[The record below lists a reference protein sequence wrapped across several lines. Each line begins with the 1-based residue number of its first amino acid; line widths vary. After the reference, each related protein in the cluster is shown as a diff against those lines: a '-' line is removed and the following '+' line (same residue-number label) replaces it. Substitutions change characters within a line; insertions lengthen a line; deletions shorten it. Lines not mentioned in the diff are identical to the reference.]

1 VIQANQDIATSDA
14 LKMSMQLDKDGERT
28 LGVITKIDL
37 MDSGT
42 DATKILNND
51 EIPLKYG
58 YVGIKGR
65 SQADIKNGMTIK
77 RGLEEETKFFD
88 THPRYSNIHHRHKTL
103 GTSALTNKLTNLLN
117 INIQQNLPHIKD
129 EIKEKLKECERNL
142 GSIGTP
148 LPKNPSERQSM
159 VTGLFNKYVEG
170 YKNTIDGKFNKL
182 NRDTEPIGA
191 QMRAAFERIFK
202 ETYEGKSSL
211 TYYLTDDEIDRAFIN
226 FDGDA
231 FPGSPS
237 YDGFLS
243 LLHPFIDKLYNPAY
257 DLVEEC
263 YNNLENTSK
272 QMISEV
278 FKRFPALEEMV
289 TGLTSG
295 VLMKV
300 SFYPLNFFN

>member
-1 VIQANQDIATSDA
+1 
-14 LKMSMQLDKDGERT
+14 
-28 LGVITKIDL
+28 
-37 MDSGT
+37 
-42 DATKILNND
+42 
-51 EIPLKYG
+51 
-58 YVGIKGR
+58 
-65 SQADIKNGMTIK
+65 
-77 RGLEEETKFFD
+77 
-88 THPRYSNIHHRHKTL
+88 
-103 GTSALTNKLTNLLN
+103 
-117 INIQQNLPHIKD
+117 
-129 EIKEKLKECERNL
+129 
-142 GSIGTP
+142 
-148 LPKNPSERQSM
+148 M
-159 VTGLFNKYVEG
+159 VTTLFNKYVEG

-202 ETYEGKSSL
+202 ETYEGRDSL
-211 TYYLTDDEIDRAFIN
+211 TYYLTDQEIDRAFIN

-243 LLHPFIDKLYNPAY
+243 LLHPFIDKLYHPAY

-295 VLMKV
+295 VLMKGRDKTKHLV
-300 SFYPLNFFN
+300 KCLLDSERNYIFTSDENYNLQCGDNLPPPPHMSNDQKKKKFFIKQVRDRLDFYLSIVLRNLKDSIPKVIGQILLEKTTANLNNEMSAGLTQSREILECMSEPEHIRLERETNEKTGEILRKAMKKLEKPGLLNNEDDDDY